1 MEISARNGLKGKVE
15 DVKLGEVMASV
26 KIAVEEPGVITAV
39 ITRESAEELGLAE
52 GDEVKA
58 VIKSTEVM
66 VAK

>member
-1 MEISARNGLKGKVE
+1 MEISARNGLKGKIE

-26 KIAVEEPGVITAV
+26 KIAVDEPGVITAI

-58 VIKSTEVM
+58 IVKSTEIM

>member
-15 DVKLGEVMASV
+15 DVKLGEVMASI
-26 KIAVEEPGVITAV
+26 KIAVDEPGVITAI

-58 VIKSTEVM
+58 VVKSTEIM

>member
-26 KIAVEEPGVITAV
+26 KIAVDEPGVITAI
-39 ITRESAEELGLAE
+39 ITRESAEELGLTE

-58 VIKSTEVM
+58 VIKSTEIM